1 MNLIIENLEKKM
13 IHANETKTLIS
24 HMEHM
29 LNPLAVANS
38 PTFMKKDSLNSFK
51 SKASQNKKGGKE
63 MDRLTQNGSRQN
75 SIHTDNDKVTK
86 VTKWISYSEEEAFE
100 RSREANSNVIDRRDH
115 REVSG
120 VPARH
125 ISSSDT
131 GKVWGQAKVPAKSN
145 FSRG

>member
-1 MNLIIENLEKKM
+1 MNLIIENLEKKK

-38 PTFMKKDSLNSFK
+38 PTFMKKDSLNSLK

-86 VTKWISYSEEEAFE
+86 SQNGSP
-100 RSREANSNVIDRRDH
+100 S
-115 REVSG
+115 
-120 VPARH
+120 
-125 ISSSDT
+125 
-131 GKVWGQAKVPAKSN
+131 AKRKHLKGHVKPTLM
-145 FSRG
+145 